1 LENISSRQGAKSNMD
16 RRNLIKGFIALGAC
30 PVCAEAARAA
40 GAHWGYEGREG
51 PEHWADL
58 DRNNFACSAGTQQS
72 PVDITGGVKADI
84 PQIAIGWHKGGG
96 KMVNNGH
103 TIQINMP
110 EGSTLTRGN
119 RVYELVQFHFHA
131 PSEHH
136 VAGKT
141 FPMEAH
147 FVHRDTENDSLGVLG
162 VFLTPGA
169 ANTSFAGLAA
179 AFPAGAGEEAAV
191 DEVDPNGLLPASLG
205 YWTYEGSLTT
215 PPCTENV
222 DWMLAMEPVEVDA
235 ADIKRFTSLYPFNA
249 RLIRLPN
256 RRFIL
261 GLN

>member
-1 LENISSRQGAKSNMD
+1 MH
-16 RRNLIKGFIALGAC
+16 RRNLIKGFVALGAC
-30 PVCAEAARAA
+30 PVCVQAAHAVST
-40 GAHWGYEGREG
+40 HWGYTGPDG

-58 DRNNFACSAGTQQS
+58 DKKNFACSAGTQQS
-72 PVDITGGVKADI
+72 PINIKSAVKAEI
-84 PQIAIGWHKGGG
+84 PHIAIGWGKGGG
-96 KMVNNGH
+96 NMVNNGH

-110 EGSTLTRGN
+110 EGSTLTRGD

-131 PSEHH
+131 PSEHQ

-147 FVHRDTENDSLGVLG
+147 FVHKDTQSGGLGVLG
-162 VFLTPGA
+162 VFLRPGA
-169 ANTSFAGLAA
+169 TNVSFAGLAA
-179 AFPAGAGEEAAV
+179 AFPGKSGEEIAV

-222 DWMLAMEPVEVDA
+222 EWMVAMEPVGVDP
-235 ADIKRFTSLYPFNA
+235 ADIERFTSLYPLNA
-249 RLIRLPN
+249 RPIHSPN

-261 GLN
+261 GLG

>member
-1 LENISSRQGAKSNMD
+1 MH
-16 RRNLIKGFIALGAC
+16 RRNLLKSFIALGVC
-30 PVCAEAARAA
+30 PICAQAARAESA
-40 GAHWGYEGREG
+40 ATHWGYSGEAG

-58 DRNNFACSAGTQQS
+58 DTNNFACSAGTQQS
-72 PVDITGGVKADI
+72 PVDIASAVEADI
-84 PQIAIGWHKGGG
+84 PRIGIGWHKGGG

-110 EGSTLTRGN
+110 EGSTLTRGD
-119 RVYELVQFHFHA
+119 RSYELLQFHFHA

-147 FVHRDTENDSLGVLG
+147 FVHKDTQSDALGVLG

-169 ANTSFAGLAA
+169 ANLSFASLAA
-179 AFPAGAGEEAAV
+179 AFPTRAGEEVAV
-191 DEVDPNGLLPASLG
+191 DRTDPNGLLPASLG
-205 YWTYEGSLTT
+205 YWMYEGSLTT

-222 DWMLAMEPVEVDA
+222 DWMVAREPVEVDA
-235 ADIKRFTSLYPFNA
+235 ADIRRFTTLYPSNA
-249 RLIRLPN
+249 RPIRSPN

-261 GLN
+261 GLD